1 MSVPEPGRKRAPW
14 SLRFRDDVQL
24 IDRQIVQDL
33 HRSGRP
39 TNGDPTQALIAQ
51 PEMQA
56 PIVLTTESR
65 SSVHHLALARVAE
78 LRRHLGADGA
88 AIAPRSDELELD
100 PVLTPRPSSRSVTPA
115 SCATST
121 NPAWPRLSST
131 RERSYPDRLALPIG
145 GQFFASSKMLP
156 CAPAILDIAY
166 Q

>member
-1 MSVPEPGRKRAPW
+1 MSVLEPGRKRAPW

-39 TNGDPTQALIAQ
+39 TNGDATQALITQ

-100 PVLTPRPSSRSVTPA
+100 PVQARRNAEQSQRHRRRGRSEEHTSELQSRSDLV
-115 SCATST
+115 C
-121 NPAWPRLSST
+121 RLLL
-131 RERSYPDRLALPIG
+131 E
-145 GQFFASSKMLP
+145 KK
-156 CAPAILDIAY
+156 
-166 Q
+166 